1 MKFNYADKGT
11 SRLVLTSP
19 FALDYP
25 DAVDRAP
32 SKAGVYMFLDA
43 EDEVVYI
50 GKSSGSGLSDEIKS
64 KRGTRAEKDAVKY
77 RWFQTEND
85 QTAGKLAVDWIKK
98 YQPRNNLL
106 GVWLEAS
113 NNDAVSARS

>member
-25 DAVDRAP
+25 DDVDRAP

-64 KRGTRAEKDAVKY
+64 KQGTRAESDVVRY
-77 RWFQTEND
+77 RWFQTED
-85 QTAGKLAVDWIKK
+85 D
-98 YQPRNNLL
+98 
-106 GVWLEAS
+106 
-113 NNDAVSARS
+113 

>member
-1 MKFNYADKGT
+1 MKFNYTDKGT

-25 DAVDRAP
+25 DDVDRAP
-32 SKAGVYMFLDA
+32 SKAGVYMFIDA

-64 KRGTRAEKDAVKY
+64 KRGTGAESDAVKY
-77 RWFQTEND
+77 RWFQTED
-85 QTAGKLAVDWIKK
+85 DPTASKLAVDWIKK
-98 YQPRNNLL
+98 YQPRNNIL
-106 GVWLEAS
+106 GVWMEPS
-113 NNDAVSARS
+113 NDDVVSDQS